1 MNVYSNKQR
10 WKRLLLAVASVI
22 VVATLWYSNDMAR
35 RIREEEQNKVRVWSE
50 AIVKRSE
57 LVRYTQQ
64 LFKELSGEERQKADR
79 LADAYRLINDPP
91 RGMDLTFVTDYVWS
105 NRTIPVLIYDENDRL
120 LYDLNVPQT
129 TDRDSLKFAMLAH
142 NEPIVFED
150 VGHTVYWNESVRF
163 SELKEVMQDLIN
175 SFISETVINSAS
187 VPVVMTDSTRTAV
200 LRYQRVDSATVA
212 DPVRLQR
219 LLRDMSDGNEPIAVD
234 LPEAGRHYIYF
245 ADSVVLTQL
254 RYYPLVQLVL
264 IAVFLLVAYLIF
276 SSFRRAEQD
285 QVWVGMAKETAHQ
298 LGTPLSSLM
307 AWVGLLEEDGVRKDY
322 LSEMNRDI
330 LRLNTVVDRFSKIG
344 SKPILK
350 EHNISEAIQSTVN
363 YMRPRVSKHVEMT
376 FETEHPEARTY
387 LSPPLF
393 SWVLENLIRNA
404 VDAMDGKGRIELRVV
419 QTPDNIQVTISDS
432 GKGIPK
438 NLRKEVFAPG
448 YTTKSRGW
456 GLGLSLCKRIIEEYH
471 GGKISVVEERKS
483 AIEWSTVF
491 KISLD

>member
-50 AIVKRSE
+50 AIVKRAE

-64 LFKELSGEERQKADR
+64 LFEDLSGEERQKADR

-91 RGMDLTFVTDYVWS
+91 RGMDLTFVTDYLWS

-120 LYDLNVPQT
+120 LYDLNVPKSMNK
-129 TDRDSLKFAMLAH
+129 DSLKQAMLAQ
-142 NEPIVFED
+142 NEPIVFEG

-187 VPVVMTDSTRTAV
+187 VPVVMMDSTRKAV
-200 LRYQRVDSATVA
+200 LRFQRVDSAQVA
-212 DPVRLQR
+212 DPARLQR
-219 LLRDMSDGNEPIAVD
+219 LLQTMADSNEPITVD
-234 LPEAGRHYIYF
+234 IPEAGRHYIYF
-245 ADSVVLTQL
+245 ADSAVLNQL
-254 RYYPLVQLVL
+254 RYYPLVQLIL
-264 IAVFLLVAYLIF
+264 IAVFSLVAYLVF

-298 LGTPLSSLM
+298 LGTPLSALM
-307 AWVGLLEEDGVRKDY
+307 AWVGLLEEDGARKDY
-322 LSEMNRDI
+322 LDEMNQDI
-330 LRLNTVVDRFSKIG
+330 LRLNMVVDRFSKIG
-344 SKPILK
+344 SRPILK
-350 EHNISEAIQSTVN
+350 EQRVAEVIQSTVE
-363 YMRPRVSKHVEMT
+363 YMIPRVSKNVELIFNDT
-376 FETEHPEARTY
+376 GSEVRAH

-404 VDAMDGKGRIELRVV
+404 VDAMDGNGKIQLRLEQHQNGLIVTV
-419 QTPDNIQVTISDS
+419 SDN
-432 GKGIPK
+432 GPGIPK
-438 NLRKEVFAPG
+438 SKRKEIFKPG
-448 YTTKSRGW
+448 YTTKARGW
-456 GLGLSLCKRIIEEYH
+456 GLGLSLCKRIIESYH
-471 GGKISVVEERKS
+471 GGLIWVEEGIGDWRTQIQIRIK
-483 AIEWSTVF
+483 T
-491 KISLD
+491 D